1 MADQLQQTTTGTT
14 GSVAPLVAGIVE
26 DLQELIKQNLALFKV
41 EVREDFKKTKEAAAV
56 LGVGIG
62 LALVGA
68 LHLTLMLVFL
78 LWWAFDPA
86 ARAASGLPLWVCFAI
101 VGGLFAGVG
110 VALYLKGKKKLDSFN
125 PLPDETAQALKENV
139 QWIKNRI

>member
-1 MADQLQQTTTGTT
+1 MADQLQQTTPGTP
-14 GSVAPLVAGIVE
+14 GSMAPLVTGIID

-41 EVREDFKKTKEAAAV
+41 EVREDFKKTKEAAAS

-62 LALVGA
+62 LAVVGA

-78 LWWAFDPA
+78 LWWAFDSA
-86 ARAASGLPLWVCFAI
+86 ARSAPGLPLWVCFAI

-110 VALYLKGKKKLDSFN
+110 AALFFKGKKKLDSFN
-125 PLPDETAQALKENV
+125 PLPDETADALKENV